1 MKKAQITRLEQLGDD
16 REYEKQA
23 EYFLTT
29 CGVHFEAVKAVPQDA
44 PRWAKDTKHGTKY
57 SITLAKI
64 DSTKG
69 TVNEYTRVEQQP
81 QLFSEVIT
89 FPFWNSIHAKEQAQ
103 KSIAKSDKPS
113 KYDVIASLD
122 AMYND
127 TFEDWCLSYGYDDDS
142 REAYQTYQACIELD
156 AKLKK
161 VFTSA
166 QLEALQ
172 YIN

>member
-1 MKKAQITRLEQLGDD
+1 MNKKQIAKLQQLGD
-16 REYEKQA
+16 ESQYQQQA
-23 EYFLTT
+23 DYFLTT

-44 PRWAKDTKHGTKY
+44 PQWAKDGKHGTKY

-69 TVNEYTRVEQQP
+69 VVNEFTRVEQQP

-89 FPFWNSIHAKEQAQ
+89 FPFWNSIHAKEQAK
-103 KSIAKSDKPS
+103 KSPIKSDKPS
-113 KYDVIASLD
+113 KYDVIATLD
-122 AMYND
+122 VMYND
-127 TFEDWCLSYGYDDDS
+127 TFEDWCFNYGYDEDS
-142 REAYQTYQACIELD
+142 REAYKTYKAYLELD
-156 AKLKK
+156 AKLRK
-161 VFTSA
+161 VFTDG